1 LLNVGIWVLT
11 ATTLDAQIEFNKWFK
26 QTSICLSEFYVP
38 GPFHNAFLFCSW
50 EVLSLDVGEEPSVVA
65 GKYVV
70 MNGVWDDVIECFD
83 VLKRK
88 IGAFLYL
95 ISTFVCSIRRVSFL
109 QLKSRDWDLPKT
121 CDGLVTE

>member
-1 LLNVGIWVLT
+1 MCQDPF
-11 ATTLDAQIEFNKWFK
+11 TTL
-26 QTSICLSEFYVP
+26 
-38 GPFHNAFLFCSW
+38 FCFAAGR
-50 EVLSLDVGEEPSVVA
+50 SLVWTLGKNLSVVA

-70 MNGVWDDVIECFD
+70 MNRVWDDVIECFD